1 MVNREVVYNNEC
13 SPGTENRVDPERQG
27 QESGEFAPACTQCAC
42 NGGSQEDGMFS
53 WQKQKYYLISG
64 SILYAGLLITTTFT
78 SIVFPEWLL
87 LGLYLVCYLIVGGDI
102 LRAAVNNIGKWE
114 FFDEFFL
121 MSVATIGAL
130 CIGAY
135 PEAVAVMLF
144 FKVGEMFQDKAVSRS
159 RDSISSLLAIRPD
172 SALVEREQ
180 GADLVSP
187 QGVDIGEIIQVKP
200 GERIPL
206 DGYIESGE
214 SFVDTSPLTG
224 EPEPKK
230 LRSGE
235 RAFSGTINQSGLLRI
250 KVDKPFYMSTVSK
263 ILDLVENAADKKSRT
278 DQFITKFARYYTP
291 VVVGIAAGISVLPVV
306 LHSVLIPA
314 SWYSQIP
321 TFSDWIYRGLIFLVI
336 SCPCALV
343 VSIPLGFFAGVG
355 KASKKGILV
364 KGANFLEGLSNLKM
378 VIWDKTGTLTKGN
391 FKVQEIEARNGF
403 SREEVLAAAA
413 HVEIFSNHPIA
424 RSILERCQKSVD
436 KDAVLDYQELA
447 GYGVRAVVRGQN
459 IIAGNERILHS
470 LSLEFE
476 SPREEDTVVHVVI
489 DAVHAG
495 YIVIRDELKSGSKL
509 AVEHLRKRGVEKH
522 YMLTGDRENVAQNI
536 SGQLALDDFS
546 SGLLPQDKVSGFE
559 SFFSGAQNQ
568 NGYIAYVGDGI
579 NDAPVL
585 TRADIGIAM
594 GGLGSDAAIDSADV
608 VLMEDDP
615 EKLVQAVD
623 ISRRTK
629 FIVWE
634 NIVFALGVKGL
645 FLAMG
650 AMGSITM
657 WEAVFADVG
666 VAMIAVLNSI
676 RILR

>member
-1 MVNREVVYNNEC
+1 
-13 SPGTENRVDPERQG
+13 
-27 QESGEFAPACTQCAC
+27 AA
-42 NGGSQEDGMFS
+42 
-53 WQKQKYYLISG
+53 
-64 SILYAGLLITTTFT
+64 LLLGTTFT
-78 SIVFPEWLL
+78 NIAFPHWLI
-87 LGLYLVCYLIVGGDI
+87 LGLYLVCYLTVGGDI
-102 LRAAVNNIGKWE
+102 LRAAVSNIGKWE

-121 MSVATIGAL
+121 MSVATIGAFF
-130 CIGAY
+130 IGAY

-159 RDSISSLLAIRPD
+159 RDSIGLLLAIRPD
-172 SALVEREQ
+172 FALVERDRETRV
-180 GADLVSP
+180 VSP
-187 QGVDIGEIIQVKP
+187 ESVETGEIIQIKP

-206 DGYIESGE
+206 DGYIQSGE

-230 LRSGE
+230 VRPGE
-235 RAFSGTINQSGLLRI
+235 RAFSGTINQSGLLRVE
-250 KVDKPFYMSTVSK
+250 VDRPFYMSTVSR
-263 ILDLVENAADKKSRT
+263 ILDLVENAADKKART

-291 VVVGIAAGISVLPVV
+291 LVVGIAAGISVLPVV

-355 KASKKGILV
+355 KASKQGILV
-364 KGANFLEGLSNLKM
+364 KGANFLEALSNLKM
-378 VIWDKTGTLTKGN
+378 VIWDKTGTLTRGT
-391 FKVQEIEARNGF
+391 FKVQEIEGKNGF
-403 SREEVLAAAA
+403 SGDDVLAAAA

-424 RSILERCQKSVD
+424 RSILERYQKSVN

-447 GYGVRAVVRGQN
+447 GYGVKAVVRGQN

-470 LSLEFE
+470 LALEFE

-489 DAVHAG
+489 DDVHAG
-495 YIVIRDELKSGSKL
+495 YLVIRDELKASSRH
-509 AVEHLRKRGVEKH
+509 AVEQLRKRGVEKH
-522 YMLTGDRENVAQNI
+522 YMLTGDREDVARNI
-536 SGQLALDDFS
+536 SGQLNLDDFS

-559 SFFSGAQNQ
+559 SFFTADKKRK
-568 NGYIAYVGDGI
+568 GYIAYVGDGI

-650 AMGSITM
+650 AMGSISM

-666 VAMIAVLNSI
+666 VALIAVLNSI

>member
-1 MVNREVVYNNEC
+1 MDNREAVSKSNC
-13 SPGTENRVDPERQG
+13 SIGTGNTA
-27 QESGEFAPACTQCAC
+27 ESGGPEVQAGNFTPACSECAC
-42 NGGSQEDGMFS
+42 AEAKEAGVFS
-53 WQKQKYYLISG
+53 WQKQKYYLIFG
-64 SILYAGLLITTTFT
+64 SILYTALLLGTTF
-78 SIVFPEWLL
+78 SNIAFPYWLL

-102 LRAAVNNIGKWE
+102 LRAAFRNIRGLE
-114 FFDEFFL
+114 LFDEFFL
-121 MSVATIGAL
+121 MSVATVGAFF
-130 CIGAY
+130 IGAY

-159 RDSISSLLAIRPD
+159 KDSISSLLAIRPD
-172 SALVEREQ
+172 FALVERNRDAQ
-180 GADLVSP
+180 LVSP
-187 QGVDIGEIIQVKP
+187 QEVKTREIIQIKP

-206 DGYIESGE
+206 DGLIQSGE

-224 EPEPKK
+224 EPEAK
-230 LRSGE
+230 RVRTGE
-235 RAFSGTINQSGLLRI
+235 RVFSGTINQSGFLRVQ
-250 KVDKPFYMSTVSK
+250 VDTPFYMSTVSK
-263 ILDLVENAADKKSRT
+263 ILDLVENAAEKKSRT

-291 VVVGIAAGISVLPVV
+291 LVVGIAAGIAVLPVV
-306 LHSVLIPA
+306 LHAALIPA
-314 SWYSQIP
+314 SWYSQVP
-321 TFSDWIYRGLIFLVI
+321 TFADWIYRGLIFLVI

-355 KASKKGILV
+355 KSSKQGILV
-364 KGANFLEGLSNLKM
+364 KGANFLEALSNLKM
-378 VIWDKTGTLTKGN
+378 VIWDKTGTLTQGR
-391 FKVQEIEARNGF
+391 FHVQEIEGRNGF
-403 SREEVLAAAA
+403 SSEEVLAAAA

-424 RSILERCQKSVD
+424 KSILEKFEGNINKED
-436 KDAVLDYQELA
+436 VLDYRELA
-447 GYGVRAVVRGQN
+447 GYGVKALVKGQN
-459 IIAGNERILHS
+459 IVAGNERILHS
-470 LSLEFE
+470 LSLDFE

-489 DAVHAG
+489 DGTHAG
-495 YIVIRDELKSGSKL
+495 YIVIRDELKSSSKY
-509 AVEHLRKRGVEKH
+509 AVEQLRKRGVLKH
-522 YMLTGDRENVAQNI
+522 YMLTGDRENVAQSI
-536 SGQLALDDFS
+536 SGQLNLDDFS

-559 SFFSGAQNQ
+559 SFFSAAQNKK
-568 NGYIAYVGDGI
+568 GYIAYVGDGI

-615 EKLVQAVD
+615 KKLVEAVD

-645 FLAMG
+645 FLIMG
-650 AMGSITM
+650 ALGSISM

-666 VAMIAVLNSI
+666 VALIAVLNSI

>member
-1 MVNREVVYNNEC
+1 MDNKEAVNGNNC
-13 SPGTENRVDPERQG
+13 SIGAENTADPGGPDVQAGNVG
-27 QESGEFAPACTQCAC
+27 SACSECAC
-42 NGGSQEDGMFS
+42 AEAKEAGLFS
-53 WQKQKYYLISG
+53 WQNQKYYLIFG
-64 SILYAGLLITTTFT
+64 SVLYAALLAGTTFT
-78 SIVFPEWLL
+78 NIAFPHWLV

-102 LRAAVNNIGKWE
+102 LRAAFRNIRGLE
-114 FFDEFFL
+114 LFDEFFL
-121 MSVATIGAL
+121 MSVATIGAFF
-130 CIGAY
+130 IGAY

-172 SALVEREQ
+172 SALVERNLDTQ
-180 GADLVSP
+180 LISP
-187 QGVDIGEIIQVKP
+187 EGVETGEVIQVKP

-206 DGYIESGE
+206 DGLIQTGE

-224 EPEPKK
+224 EPEPK
-230 LRSGE
+230 RVRTGE
-235 RAFSGTINQSGLLRI
+235 RVFSGTINQSGFLRI
-250 KVDKPFYMSTVSK
+250 QVDKPFYMSTVSK

-291 VVVGIAAGISVLPVV
+291 LVVGIAACIAVLPVV
-306 LHSVLIPA
+306 LHAVLIPA

-355 KASKKGILV
+355 KSSKQGILV
-364 KGANFLEGLSNLKM
+364 KGANFLEALSNLKM

-391 FKVQEIEARNGF
+391 FKVQEIEGRNGF

-424 RSILERCQKSVD
+424 RSILERYQGSVD
-436 KDAVLDYQELA
+436 KEAVLNYRELP
-447 GYGVRAVVRGQN
+447 GYGVNAVVRGQN
-459 IIAGNERILHS
+459 IVAGNERVLHS
-470 LSLEFE
+470 LSLEFL
-476 SPREEDTVVHVVI
+476 SPGEEDTVVHVVI
-489 DAVHAG
+489 DGVHAG

-509 AVEHLRKRGVEKH
+509 AVEHLRQRGVEKH
-522 YMLTGDRENVAQNI
+522 HMLTGDRENVAKNI
-536 SGQLALDDFS
+536 SGQLNLDDFS
-546 SGLLPQDKVSGFE
+546 FGLLPQDKVSGFE
-559 SFFSGAQNQ
+559 SFFSEGQNRK
-568 NGYIAYVGDGI
+568 GYIAYVGDGI

-629 FIVWE
+629 IIVWE

-645 FLAMG
+645 FLIMA
-650 AMGSITM
+650 AWGSISM

-666 VAMIAVLNSI
+666 VALLAVLNSI